1 MRFLAILALALSACG
16 APQRAAIEPVTPPVV
31 AEGPLDWATLLPLD
45 TLGFLRIDLERLR
58 RSPHY
63 AAIEPLFRELLGEV
77 EDGALRDG
85 FASLLERTAVVLVAM
100 LPAGEDGEE
109 ELLLFAR
116 GDYRPD
122 EIERLDASAEVR
134 SVAVDVG
141 GRRVWVAPDDPTAM
155 SQLEPDTLVLAGTRA
170 HMEAVIARTRMAP
183 GTPRWPRSV
192 RALIEELEIEQ
203 ATLGLAIA
211 RQSMGGDE
219 EDGGLF
225 VSIAG
230 RADLDGPLSL
240 DVTAELDDPS
250 TAAMVAVIVEG
261 MVRALGRSDE
271 SLALRH
277 LAELAR
283 IEASGTRVRASLRAD
298 SETTGRV
305 IPALLEVF
313 RETVSSGDDS
323 LLAP

>member
-1 MRFLAILALALSACG
+1 
-16 APQRAAIEPVTPPVV
+16 
-31 AEGPLDWATLLPLD
+31 
-45 TLGFLRIDLERLR
+45 
-58 RSPHY
+58 
-63 AAIEPLFRELLGEV
+63 
-77 EDGALRDG
+77 
-85 FASLLERTAVVLVAM
+85 
-100 LPAGEDGEE
+100 
-109 ELLLFAR
+109 
-116 GDYRPD
+116 
-122 EIERLDASAEVR
+122 
-134 SVAVDVG
+134 
-141 GRRVWVAPDDPTAM
+141 
-155 SQLEPDTLVLAGTRA
+155 
-170 HMEAVIARTRMAP
+170 
-183 GTPRWPRSV
+183 
-192 RALIEELEIEQ
+192 
-203 ATLGLAIA
+203 
-211 RQSMGGDE
+211 
-219 EDGGLF
+219 